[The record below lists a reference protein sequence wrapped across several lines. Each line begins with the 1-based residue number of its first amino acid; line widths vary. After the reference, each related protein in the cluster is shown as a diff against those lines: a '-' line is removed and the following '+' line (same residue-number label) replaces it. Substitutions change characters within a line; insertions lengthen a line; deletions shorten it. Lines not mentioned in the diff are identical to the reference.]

1 MLLELL
7 GLRDEQVDRDRSFF
21 CGDAHGGSIGVYHGD
36 TRFARDD
43 DVGFAER
50 AGLRFHPAPDYFRP
64 GGAGAADQIGSFI

>member
-1 MLLELL
+1 M
-7 GLRDEQVDRDRSFF
+7 
-21 CGDAHGGSIGVYHGD
+21 YHGD